1 MILAQFVAQSITR
14 VPLRWGTV
22 GFSKTFWR
30 QTRKSTVDI
39 GGRSPCCL
47 RLEAASDVQECLAT
61 LRSLTSRRT
70 EAQRR
75 AMPLRPGA
83 FPFRSPCSEALACG
97 GPRAEG
103 DSSVREE
110 RRRGIAVSAQ
120 WVVASSERQT
130 AAPPPHPPPRCR
142 FFFFVFFVFSFSIF
156 HCVWRGPY
164 RCGNSRTWGSF
175 WTGSCWTGPGG
186 RWCFFV
192 FHFSFNRKGC
202 ASRTGT
208 WGNVNVVMSRM
219 SQRCWR
225 PTFAEL
231 GRSLIKMFRK
241 PAKPSLQMRGRLMRS
256 QSEAAFGLQQEKA
269 TS

>member
-1 MILAQFVAQSITR
+1 MRITH
-14 VPLRWGTV
+14 G
-22 GFSKTFWR
+22 GTFWR

-97 GPRAEG
+97 DRAEG

-142 FFFFVFFVFSFSIF
+142 FFLLFFVCFACFSFL
-156 HCVWRGPY
+156 VLLAG
-164 RCGNSRTWGSF
+164 
-175 WTGSCWTGPGG
+175 
-186 RWCFFV
+186 
-192 FHFSFNRKGC
+192 FSFLVLLAGF
-202 ASRTGT
+202 SFL
-208 WGNVNVVMSRM
+208 VLL
-219 SQRCWR
+219 
-225 PTFAEL
+225 AEEEL
-231 GRSLIKMFRK
+231 ADENFSLHCRFF
-241 PAKPSLQMRGRLMRS
+241 LDN
-256 QSEAAFGLQQEKA
+256 
-269 TS
+269 T